1 MLKYAGIGSRKTPDD
16 VLSMMVQIGENLA
29 DASWYL
35 NTGFADGA
43 DKAFAYGAEHYG
55 EEHGLMTNYLPWA
68 GYNDAPLNDD
78 RFKVMP
84 ASGLATGLAE
94 HFHPAWDKCSI
105 QAKLLHI
112 RNGYIVLGDD
122 LRSPVDMVVCWTE
135 GGITTGGTGQAL
147 RIAQTND
154 IPIFNLFFTDHQKAL
169 CDFVDMMR
177 ERHANRTTMDN

>member
-1 MLKYAGIGSRKTPDD
+1 MLRYAGIGSRKTPPEMCDT
-16 VLSMMVQIGENLA
+16 MIEIGEKLA
-29 DASWYL
+29 DAGWHL

-43 DKAFAYGAEHYG
+43 DKAFAYGAEAV
-55 EEHGLMTNYLPWA
+55 ENSMTNYLPWA
-68 GYNDAPLNDD
+68 GYNDAPLNDE

-122 LRSPVDMVVCWTE
+122 LRSPVDMVVTWTPNGE
-135 GGITTGGTGQAL
+135 VSGGTGQAL
-147 RIAQTND
+147 RIAGTND
-154 IPIFNLFFTDHQKAL
+154 IPIFNLFFTAHQKTL